1 MDFLSVIFSVN
12 KVALVFFILTFGFVI
27 YELGMYLRERQPAKT
42 PYVPQFDPNSHAS
55 NMTIPV
61 VVPVQ
66 NLSTSLPTKKKR
78 PLLLLIATFILIVL
92 GGLTLFYTPTSK
104 KIPKPQPT
112 RTLVVTP
119 APTIFQA
126 AIPTSIPTPTHT
138 ADSEPDTKE
147 VSIIPTE
154 RPIPTEYPTSTPTTV
169 VVTNT
174 VEELPAAGSY
184 QYLLLLT
191 VAASTVVVASFLF

>member
-55 NMTIPV
+55 NMTAPV
-61 VVPVQ
+61 VAPVQ
-66 NLSTSLPTKKKR
+66 NLRADLPTKKKR

-92 GGLTLFYTPTSK
+92 GGLSVSK
-104 KIPKPQPT
+104 QQPT

-119 APTIFQA
+119 APAIFQA
-126 AIPTSIPTPTHT
+126 VIPTSIPTPTST
-138 ADSEPDTKE
+138 ADTKPDIEEIVIT
-147 VSIIPTE
+147 PTNT
-154 RPIPTEYPTSTPTTV
+154 PIPTEIATIAPTSKPIVTV
-169 VVTNT
+169 TET
-174 VEELPAAGSY
+174 LPSAGSY
-184 QYLLLLT
+184 HYLLFLTLTASAVILVSLL
-191 VAASTVVVASFLF
+191 F